1 MLTKLCFCVL
11 WPLETASFHVHT
23 LSPPLLQSES
33 ARKWQKARHAVGP
46 IAQPSRFDDT
56 KSQLSHINNK
66 EANGENLKNHPTW
79 RKQLDARR
87 SNNNFWIFFSNA
99 VLATLGGHL
108 HVFHPVSL
116 LILDPPHYSW
126 ILLSFSSRLE
136 SSEPFETL
144 RCLSGCQDFGHS
156 QASFL
161 ADSHVAY
168 CGVVLSPIQKN
179 NTACSN
185 PIIQL

>member
-1 MLTKLCFCVL
+1 MRMALVKLPVCKRMCYLLLQWKIHHFPRVLTKLCFCVL

-79 RKQLDARR
+79 RKQLDARS
-87 SNNNFWIFFSNA
+87 SNNNSWIFFSNA

-116 LILDPPHYSW
+116 PILDPPHYSW
-126 ILLSFSSRLE
+126 SMAW
-136 SSEPFETL
+136 T
-144 RCLSGCQDFGHS
+144 G
-156 QASFL
+156 
-161 ADSHVAY
+161 
-168 CGVVLSPIQKN
+168 
-179 NTACSN
+179 
-185 PIIQL
+185 